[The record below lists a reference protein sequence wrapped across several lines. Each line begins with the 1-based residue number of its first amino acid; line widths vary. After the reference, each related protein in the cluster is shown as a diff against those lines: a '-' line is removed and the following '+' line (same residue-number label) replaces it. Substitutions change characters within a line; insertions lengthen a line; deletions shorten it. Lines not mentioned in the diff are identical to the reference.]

1 MKQLKSYS
9 RITINEEKNIIW
21 WWLIF
26 RYSNLD
32 INNYKNHNINVFI
45 LVRSL
50 LNITNLAG
58 YPSFINPIYF

>member
-21 WWLIF
+21 WCLIF

-50 LNITNLAG
+50 LNTTNLAG